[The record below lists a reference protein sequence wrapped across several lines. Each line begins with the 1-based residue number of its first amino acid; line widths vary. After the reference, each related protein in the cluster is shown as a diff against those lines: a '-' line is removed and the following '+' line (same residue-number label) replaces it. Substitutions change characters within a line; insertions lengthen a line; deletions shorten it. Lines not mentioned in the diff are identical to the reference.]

1 MLLSDP
7 PHSLH
12 QAQKKIM
19 TQCSSNYTKWES
31 FRSHHSLCCALSALQ
46 PPRAG
51 RGSTIPLQQ
60 CWITQDGRGSQ
71 TLPPLKFLFS
81 LLGTTLL
88 IALPCRFCSLPS
100 VTSRLQLQEVP
111 RSEVCQMYASPASPS
126 STTVP
131 HLHMN
136 TVLPRGCCHPTDIL
150 MASGAHSHVRRLPKA
165 VLSLRVT
172 NKMLKGP
179 EELQYFPAS
188 LGSPCTTTFALLS
201 AAGPAPQAGPP
212 VWGSPPGTE
221 GGLQERGE
229 PLLRCIESPCSG
241 TALPS
246 PLVQLHD
253 PRPVQTPPQLCFQQH
268 VVVGVEHQWLLLWL
282 VVMVGEL
289 LVVGCDEPVGTDLW
303 GDGTGEEGW

>member
-31 FRSHHSLCCALSALQ
+31 FTSHHSLCCALSALQ

-136 TVLPRGCCHPTDIL
+136 AVLPRGCCCPTDIL
-150 MASGAHSHVRRLPKA
+150 KASGAHSPVQRCPKPSSVSESQMRCWRALRNCSISLPA
-165 VLSLRVT
+165 LARPAPPPL
-172 NKMLKGP
+172 LCCQ
-179 EELQYFPAS
+179 LQ
-188 LGSPCTTTFALLS
+188 ALLLR
-201 AAGPAPQAGPP
+201 PAC
-212 VWGSPPGTE
+212 
-221 GGLQERGE
+221 R
-229 PLLRCIESPCSG
+229 
-241 TALPS
+241 
-246 PLVQLHD
+246 
-253 PRPVQTPPQLCFQQH
+253 
-268 VVVGVEHQWLLLWL
+268 
-282 VVMVGEL
+282 
-289 LVVGCDEPVGTDLW
+289 
-303 GDGTGEEGW
+303 